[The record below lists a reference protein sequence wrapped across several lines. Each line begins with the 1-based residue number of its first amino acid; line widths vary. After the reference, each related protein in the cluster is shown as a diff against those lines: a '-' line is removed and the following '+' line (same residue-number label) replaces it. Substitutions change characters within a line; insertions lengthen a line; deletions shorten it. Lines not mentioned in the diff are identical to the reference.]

1 MRIKRKLGS
10 SSAVQRVNNALHH
23 IKKTKQKKLSVC
35 YPLACSSEEFNF
47 LSVGRV
53 KEEEGV

>member
-23 IKKTKQKKLSVC
+23 IKKKQKKLSVC

>member
-10 SSAVQRVNNALHH
+10 SSAVQRANNALHH
-23 IKKTKQKKLSVC
+23 IKKNKTKKLSVC

-53 KEEEGV
+53 KEGV

>member
-23 IKKTKQKKLSVC
+23 IKTKTKKLSVC